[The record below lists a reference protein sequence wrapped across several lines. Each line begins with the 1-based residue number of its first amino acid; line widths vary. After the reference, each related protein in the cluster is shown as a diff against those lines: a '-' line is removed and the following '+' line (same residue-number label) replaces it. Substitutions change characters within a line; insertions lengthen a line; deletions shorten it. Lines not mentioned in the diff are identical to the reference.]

1 MGEAEKYLK
10 YFILTVMAFVIT
22 VVSYG
27 IQVNETSML
36 HIKKMEAVQAVSVQA
51 EDVSY
56 RSLKPIVPDINI
68 SIKSDWMYDVQAQV
82 DGVIQEV
89 LVKSGESVQPQQPLM
104 VLKNVDLPNQIA
116 EVQAEIMQAQ
126 AKLQNAEITKKRYA
140 ILAEKDGIARQDYDN
155 ALMQYEI
162 AVADKAAK
170 EAQLEAL
177 LTMDSKTVIKAP
189 GAGDVINIYFQPGYY
204 IRSGEAALMLSD
216 FSKLRFSTI
225 LSDEAYQCLAGLKQ
239 GFLLKIHPHMLKNR
253 SYPEDVSEVN
263 KNVTGK
269 IHVVME
275 SVFPPAAIPAK
286 KRKIGWE
293 ITSGSYFL
301 EPTTYQAVAL
311 TAQEEVTAL
320 AVPCDAVF
328 NQNEEPYVFI
338 VNEQQRAEKRL
349 VKVGL
354 GDGQYVEILAGLA
367 EGESVIVSRSVG
379 LKDKMKV
386 RVRDAGA

>member
-51 EDVSY
+51 ESVSY
-56 RSLKPIVPDINI
+56 RLLKPVVPDINI

-89 LVKSGESVQPQQPLM
+89 LVKNGESVQPQQPLM

-116 EVQAEIMQAQ
+116 EVQAEIVQAQ
-126 AKLQNAEITKKRYA
+126 AKLQNAEITKERYA
-140 ILAEKDGIARQDYDN
+140 ILAQKDGIAQQDYDN

-162 AVADKAAK
+162 AVADKVAK

-177 LTMDSKTVIKAP
+177 RTTDAKTVIKAP
-189 GAGDVINIYFQPGYY
+189 EAGDVINIYFQPGYY

-225 LSDEAYQCLAGLKQ
+225 LSDEEYQCLAGLKQ
-239 GFLLKIHPHMLKNR
+239 GFLLKIRPYMLKNR
-253 SYPEDVSEVN
+253 SYPEDISEVN
-263 KNVTGK
+263 KNVTGN
-269 IHVVME
+269 ISVVME
-275 SVFPPAAIPAK
+275 NVFPPAAIPSK
-286 KRKIGWE
+286 KRKIDWE

-311 TAQEEVTAL
+311 AAKEEITAL

-328 NQNEEPYVFI
+328 NRKEEPYVFI
-338 VNEQQRAEKRL
+338 VNEQQQAEKRL

-367 EGESVIVSRSVG
+367 EGESVIVSRSIG